1 MDRLCSQIVPVHGG
15 ELHFDSDELP
25 SSTELCSLTLQAE
38 VPEDKLSI
46 FFTTLSVGMDCNHTN
61 ITFVDGHSETPDSD
75 LWPGIVF
82 FICYLWNIPISEK

>member
-1 MDRLCSQIVPVHGG
+1 MNIHLSGEMDRLCSQIVPVHGG

-25 SSTELCSLTLQAE
+25 LSTELCSLTLQAE

-61 ITFVDGHSETPDSD
+61 ISFVDGHSETPDSAI
-75 LWPGIVF
+75 WPGIVF
-82 FICYLWNIPISEK
+82 FSF